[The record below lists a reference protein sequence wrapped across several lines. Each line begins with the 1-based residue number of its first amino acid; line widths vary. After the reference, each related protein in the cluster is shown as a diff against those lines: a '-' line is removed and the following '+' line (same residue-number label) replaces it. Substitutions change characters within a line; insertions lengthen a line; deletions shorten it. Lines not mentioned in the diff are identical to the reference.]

1 MVPLNSEDRCDSIT
15 QLLYGQVV
23 TGNDVIKKGVV
34 VIKEQSIIY
43 AGSEKDLPAEWA
55 SKARA
60 IQADDA
66 MAATN
71 VVRLEDGYL
80 LPGFIDI
87 HVHGG
92 NGEDFMDSNAKV
104 LDTITS
110 FHASQGTTAML
121 ATTMTAPKEQ
131 IDRVLG
137 EVHTY
142 MAQPMPHAQLMGVH
156 LEGPFISPNWPGAQN
171 PDHIVPPNLAW
182 VKEWEQRYP
191 GLVRQLTLAPEREG
205 ALELIAWL
213 RAHGITAA
221 LGHTNATYE
230 EVEQAAAA
238 GLNHAVHAF
247 NAMTPLH
254 HRKPGAAGAML
265 TDSRIVAEVI
275 ADGIHVHPA
284 AISLLA
290 KVKQEHNL
298 ILITDAMS
306 ATGLEDG
313 HYTLGDLPVIVQ
325 NGVARLM
332 DGVTLA
338 GSTLTMIEGF
348 RFLVQHV
355 GLSISQAS
363 QMASLNPA
371 QSLNIHA
378 RTGSL
383 EAGKQ
388 ADILLLDANLHL
400 QGVWIKGIR
409 QSCISFP

>member
-1 MVPLNSEDRCDSIT
+1 MNSDESSGSIT

-23 TGNDVIKKGVV
+23 VGNDMIEKGVV
-34 VIKEQSIIY
+34 VIQGQSIVY
-43 AGSEKDLPAEWA
+43 AGSEEDLPADWTSVDKA
-55 SKARA
+55 SHTDGTAE
-60 IQADDA
+60 
-66 MAATN
+66 AASM
-71 VVRLEDGYL
+71 VRLEGGYL

-92 NGEDFMDSNAKV
+92 NGEDFMDSSPRV

-110 FHASQGTTAML
+110 FHGSQGTTAML

-137 EVHTY
+137 EVHAY
-142 MAQPMPHAQLMGVH
+142 MAQPMPHAQLEGVH

-171 PDHIVPPNLAW
+171 PQHIVPPNLAW
-182 VKEWEQRYP
+182 MAEWEQRYP

-205 ALELIAWL
+205 ALELITWL
-213 RAHGITAA
+213 RSHDITAA
-221 LGHTNATYE
+221 LGHTDATYE

-254 HRKPGAAGAML
+254 HRKPGAAGAVL
-265 TDSRIVAEVI
+265 ADPRIEAEVI

-290 KVKQEHNL
+290 KLKQNHNL

-313 HYTLGDLPVIVQ
+313 HYTLGDVPVIVQ
-325 NGVARLM
+325 DGVARLE

-348 RFLVQHV
+348 RFLVQQV
-355 GLSISQAS
+355 GLSIPEAS

-371 QSLNIHA
+371 QSLNIHD

-383 EAGKQ
+383 EVGKQ
-388 ADILLLDANLHL
+388 ADILLLDADLNL
-400 QGVWIKGIR
+400 QGVWIKGMR
-409 QSCISFP
+409 Q

>member
-1 MVPLNSEDRCDSIT
+1 MKSDELNGNIP

-23 TGNDVIKKGVV
+23 VGKDIIDNGVV
-34 VIKEQSIIY
+34 IIEGQSIVYI
-43 AGSEKDLPAEWA
+43 GSEEDLPVDWTSVVLGNPEEGAT
-55 SKARA
+55 
-60 IQADDA
+60 QAA
-66 MAATN
+66 N
-71 VVRLEDGYL
+71 IVRLEGGYL

-92 NGEDFMDSNAKV
+92 NGEDFMDSDSRV
-104 LDTITS
+104 LDVITS
-110 FHASQGTTAML
+110 FHSSQGTTAML
-121 ATTMTAPKEQ
+121 ATTMTAPKER
-131 IDRVLG
+131 IDQVLR

-142 MAQPMPHAQLMGVH
+142 MALPMPHAQLEGVH
-156 LEGPFISPNWPGAQN
+156 LEGPFISPNWAGAQN
-171 PDHIVPPNLAW
+171 PEHIVPPNLAW
-182 VKEWEQRYP
+182 VAEWEQCYP
-191 GLVRQLTLAPEREG
+191 GLVRQVTLAPERKG
-205 ALELIAWL
+205 ALELITWL
-213 RAHGITAA
+213 RSHGITAA

-230 EVEQAAAA
+230 EIEQAASA
-238 GLNHAVHAF
+238 GLNHAVHTF

-254 HRKPGAAGAML
+254 HRKPGATGAVL
-265 TDSRIVAEVI
+265 ADPRIEAEII

-290 KVKQEHNL
+290 TLKQDHNL

-325 NGVARLM
+325 DGVARLE

-348 RFLVQHV
+348 RYLVQHV
-355 GLSISQAS
+355 GLSIPEAS

-371 QSLNIHA
+371 RSLNIA
-378 RTGSL
+378 DRTGSL

-388 ADILLLDANLHL
+388 ADVLLLDADLNL
-400 QGVWIKGIR
+400 QGIWIKGVR
-409 QSCISFP
+409 KSL

>member
-1 MVPLNSEDRCDSIT
+1 MNSDESSGSIT

-23 TGNDVIKKGVV
+23 IGNDMIEKGVV
-34 VIKEQSIIY
+34 VIQGQSIVY
-43 AGSEKDLPAEWA
+43 AGSEEDLPADWSSADKA
-55 SKARA
+55 SHTDGTAE
-60 IQADDA
+60 
-66 MAATN
+66 AASM
-71 VVRLEDGYL
+71 VRLEGGYL

-92 NGEDFMDSNAKV
+92 NGEDFMDSNPRV

-110 FHASQGTTAML
+110 FHGSQGTTAML
-121 ATTMTAPKEQ
+121 ATTMTAPKER

-137 EVHTY
+137 EVHAY
-142 MAQPMPHAQLMGVH
+142 MAQPMPHAQLEGVH

-171 PDHIVPPNLAW
+171 PQHIVPPNLAW
-182 VKEWEQRYP
+182 MAEWEQRYP

-205 ALELIAWL
+205 ALELIPWL
-213 RAHGITAA
+213 RSHGITAA
-221 LGHTNATYE
+221 LGHTDATYE

-254 HRKPGAAGAML
+254 HRKPGAAGAVL
-265 TDSRIVAEVI
+265 ADPRIEAEVI

-290 KVKQEHNL
+290 KLKQNHNL

-325 NGVARLM
+325 DGVARLE

-348 RFLVQHV
+348 RFLVQQV
-355 GLSISQAS
+355 GLSIPEAS

-371 QSLNIHA
+371 RSLDIHD

-388 ADILLLDANLHL
+388 ADILLLDADLNL
-400 QGVWIKGIR
+400 QGVWIKGMR
-409 QSCISFP
+409 QSFISFH